1 MVDLLAKDVTL
12 ATLVAAQ
19 AGLTKRMNL
28 ITQNIANVNTPN
40 YKRRDVAFGDEL
52 AAALGRP
59 ADDRA
64 ERVAN
69 LSQVVAREVV
79 EERLFYRPDMGGV
92 DIDREMVEFA
102 KAQLKSS
109 LVSQL
114 LYEKIRQ
121 YRTVIKDGRV

>member
-19 AGLTKRMNL
+19 AGLKKRSNL
-28 ITQNIANVNTPN
+28 IAQNIANVNTPN
-40 YKRRDVAFGDEL
+40 YKRRDVSFNDEL
-52 AAALGRP
+52 AAALNRP
-59 ADDRA
+59 AGNRR
-64 ERVAN
+64 EMVAN
-69 LSQVVAREVV
+69 ITRVVAREVV

-102 KAQLKSS
+102 KTQIKSS
-109 LVSQL
+109 LVNQL